1 MCSADLTQATCVLYC
16 YTILNSILRSII
28 AIRIPL
34 LWLVNVFMRFS
45 ATNRLTYHFIGTPHT
60 HHIIAINKI
69 FLVTIVTPGKISDTP
84 LNPSNITLR
93 ATVFYFLG
101 SGDLDCYSNLFI
113 WHILEHIAV
122 RLYKWKYR
130 AVAKAVFIL
139 WHHCNNV
146 NLKKNFWK
154 SEGWLTI
161 KPPYTGI

>member
-1 MCSADLTQATCVLYC
+1 MGKLGYTSASIRFLGVIFIQSKVIHVIATPMSLLTQATCVLYC
-16 YTILNSILRSII
+16 DTILNSILRSII

-34 LWLVNVFMRFS
+34 LWIVNVFMRFS
-45 ATNRLTYHFIGTPHT
+45 ATKRLTYHFIGTPHT

-122 RLYKWKYR
+122 RLYK
-130 AVAKAVFIL
+130 
-139 WHHCNNV
+139 
-146 NLKKNFWK
+146 
-154 SEGWLTI
+154 
-161 KPPYTGI
+161 